1 VAQPLAHTHET
12 TKQKCFLRT
21 LGSSL
26 GQREALGT
34 KGSEKQKKKKKPS
47 HGSRTVDKNA
57 KTIKNPD
64 TAMHRGIVSV
74 HAMDTHM
81 NMSALQLTP
90 VGMLSLLTHIYQVSD
105 TLGLPASQLIGIAM
119 PVNLQW

>member
-1 VAQPLAHTHET
+1 MRRPNKNVFYEPWGHPWD
-12 TKQKCFLRT
+12 KGKP
-21 LGSSL
+21 L
-26 GQREALGT
+26 GQRGAKNKKT
-34 KGSEKQKKKKKPS
+34 KKKKPS
-47 HGSRTVDKNA
+47 HGSRAVDKNA

-90 VGMLSLLTHIYQVSD
+90 LR
-105 TLGLPASQLIGIAM
+105 ACFFC
-119 PVNLQW
+119 